1 MRKAGRGSPATSF
14 AIVRDVGITV
24 PGVEAATRYDG
35 TPVLQLHGIFV
46 AGLATHRSAER
57 NSLVVRVDLEERARL
72 IEDAPETYY
81 VTDYYRKYPLVLVRL
96 SHVDR
101 DALHDLLSVSS
112 RLAAAKAG
120 NRRRRERGAS
130 LF

>member
-1 MRKAGRGSPATSF
+1 VRKAGRRSPATSF
-14 AIVRDVGITV
+14 AIVRDVGITL

>member
-1 MRKAGRGSPATSF
+1 
-14 AIVRDVGITV
+14 VGITL

-101 DALHDLLSVSS
+101 DGLHDLLLASS

>member
-101 DALHDLLSVSS
+101 DALHDLLLVSS